1 MAVPIRKRLL
11 TNEEYH
17 QMVEAGILSERE
29 RVELIHGEV
38 LEMTPIGNR
47 HAACLR
53 RLIRLL
59 APALGADAMLD
70 AQNPLHLPEERSE
83 PQPDLV
89 LLRPRDDGYA
99 SGPPAA
105 ADVLLI
111 VEIADSS
118 LAYDRDVKVPLYA
131 RSGIPEVWLVDLAG
145 GAVAVHRRPAGG
157 SYRDVQILRR
167 GDHLAPQALPAARL
181 PVEAI
186 MG

>member
-17 QMVEAGILSERE
+17 QMVEAGILAERE

-53 RLIRLL
+53 RLLRLL
-59 APALGADAMLD
+59 APALGPDAMLD

-89 LLRPRDDGYA
+89 LLRARDDGYA

-105 ADVLLI
+105 ADVLLV

-118 LAYDRDVKVPLYA
+118 LVYDLDVKVPLYA
-131 RSGIPEVWLVDLAG
+131 RCGIPEVWLVDLAG
-145 GAVAVHRRPAGG
+145 GAVVIHRDPAAG
-157 SYRDVQILRR
+157 SYRGIQTLRR
-167 GDHLAPQALPAARL
+167 GDRLIPQALLGARL
-181 PVEAI
+181 AVDAI
-186 MG
+186 LG

>member
-11 TNEEYH
+11 SNEEYH
-17 QMVEAGILSERE
+17 QMVEAGILAERE
-29 RVELIHGEV
+29 RVELIYGEV

-53 RLIRLL
+53 RLLHLL
-59 APALGADAMLD
+59 APALGTAAMLD

-89 LLRPRDDGYA
+89 LLRSREDGYA
-99 SGPPAA
+99 AGPPAA
-105 ADVLLI
+105 ADVLLV
-111 VEIADSS
+111 VEVADSS

-131 RSGIPEVWLVDLAG
+131 RAGIPEVWLVDLAG

-157 SYRDVQILRR
+157 SFRDVQTLRR
-167 GDHLAPQALPAARL
+167 GDHLAPQALPEARL
-181 PVEAI
+181 PVDSI
-186 MG
+186 LG